1 MLFNCLIFLP
11 FSTTLIHLIC
21 KLISFFRFCAENE
34 IVSDEIVEEKAV
46 DESNSVPIAE
56 QDSVNV
62 VNANVAAIPN
72 VEAVGNVSNAGES
85 APVEYQEAPSAS
97 AVPVPTFTPQQPQHA
112 LPAPSGIVAHS
123 APQNLKALP
132 QVPVAAAGSIPLAQL
147 PPNHQIH
154 TGHVQATTVR
164 AVESAYFKQHQYIQP
179 MARPLAEVLGGTGNF
194 FFLQDSE
201 LDSPDVPNNNNVSH
215 QSAERPPVHQIVS

>member
-1 MLFNCLIFLP
+1 MFNLSAFLTA
-11 FSTTLIHLIC
+11 FIHLIC
-21 KLISFFRFCAENE
+21 KLILFFLFSAENE
-34 IVSDEIVEEKAV
+34 IVSDEIVEEKSV
-46 DESNSVPIAE
+46 DESNSVPIPE

-72 VEAVGNVSNAGES
+72 VDAGNVSNAGET

-112 LPAPSGIVAHS
+112 LPAPGIVAHS